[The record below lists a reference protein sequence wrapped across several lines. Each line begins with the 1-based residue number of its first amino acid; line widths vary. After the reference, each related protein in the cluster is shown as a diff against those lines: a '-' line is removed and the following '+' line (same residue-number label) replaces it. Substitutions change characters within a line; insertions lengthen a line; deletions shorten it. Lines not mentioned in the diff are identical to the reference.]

1 MSETSMSEPQETVGT
16 ILVVQGHPDPA
27 GGHFCHALAQAYADG
42 ARAGGHR
49 VIVIDVAQ
57 LDFPLLRS
65 QADFLS
71 GDAPLELA
79 EARGALLE
87 ARHVAI
93 FFPLWL
99 GTLPALLKG
108 FLEQLMRP
116 GFAYAYAADGKGF
129 PQPLL
134 KGRTARIVVTMGMPA
149 LAFRLWFLSAGVA
162 ILKRNILGL
171 VGIAPVRTSVVGGVE
186 GLGEGGRARWLKT
199 MSTLGAE
206 GR

>member
-1 MSETSMSEPQETVGT
+1 MSATEDAVGT
-16 ILVVQGHPDPA
+16 ILVIQGHPDPG
-27 GGHFCHALAQAYADG
+27 GGHLCHALAQAYADG

-65 QADFLS
+65 QADFL
-71 GDAPLELA
+71 GGMAPPELA

-108 FLEQLMRP
+108 FLEQLVRP
-116 GFAYAYAADGKGF
+116 GFAYAYGAGGKGF

-171 VGIAPVRTSVVGGVE
+171 VGIAPVRTSLVGGVE
-186 GLGEGGRARWLKT
+186 RLSEGARARWISA
-199 MSTLGAE
+199 MRALGAE

>member
-1 MSETSMSEPQETVGT
+1 MTDQQEASVGT
-16 ILVVQGHPDPA
+16 ILVIQGHPDPK
-27 GGHFCHALAQAYADG
+27 GGHLCHALAQAYADG
-42 ARAGGHR
+42 ARSAGHR
-49 VIVIDVAQ
+49 VVVVDVAQ

-65 QADFLS
+65 QADFMH
-71 GDAPLELA
+71 GEAPPELA

-99 GTLPALLKG
+99 GTMPALLKG
-108 FLEQLMRP
+108 LLEQLMRP
-116 GFAYAYAADGKGF
+116 GFAYAYGADGKGF
-129 PQPLL
+129 PKPLL

-149 LAFRLWFLSAGVA
+149 LAFRLWFLSAGTA

-171 VGIAPVRTSVVGGVE
+171 VGIAPVRSTLIGGVE
-186 GLGEGGRARWLKT
+186 GLSARARERWLNA
-199 MSTLGAE
+199 MSALGNA